1 MSVGAVATSA
11 SVCITECTSTS
22 TVLRATV
29 YTSAAHLLRYYCICH
44 TYCTE
49 CCASAVLLTV

>member
-11 SVCITECTSTS
+11 SVCITECTGTG

-29 YTSAAHLLRYYCICH
+29 YTSADHLLRFDSFCPSV
-44 TYCTE
+44 CTE
-49 CCASAVLLTV
+49 CCASA